1 MRMSADTTSVLQDS
15 RKAAKRAH
23 GLLRNVYE
31 RPVLYLLALPGL
43 SFFILF
49 KIIPSVGAV
58 IAFQDFNIFK
68 GIVRSDWVGLANFK
82 ALLEYSDFSRI
93 FINSLILG
101 VLKVGFTFPVPIV
114 LALLLNELR
123 PGAFQKISQTSLY
136 LPHFLSWVVVS
147 QLFINILSP
156 QGGAV
161 NGIIAALGGEP
172 IFFMAKEAW
181 FRPIFIISSIWK
193 EAGYESIVYLA
204 ALASIPQEMYES
216 ASIDGANRFQQ
227 LVSITLPSLLPTVAV
242 MFLLRIGQF
251 LEVGFDQIW
260 TLANPLVWSVAD
272 IFDTYVYRVGILGG
286 AYSMSTAVS
295 LFKSF
300 LNLAFLLG
308 GNALAKRLAGRGLF

>member
-1 MRMSADTTSVLQDS
+1 MKMSADTTAVLRSD
-15 RKAAKRAH
+15 RKVRTKAS
-23 GLLRNVYE
+23 GIFRNLCE
-31 RPVLYLLALPGL
+31 RPTLYLLALPGL
-43 SFFILF
+43 VFFILF
-49 KIIPSVGAV
+49 KFVPSAGSV

-68 GIVRSDWVGLANFK
+68 GIARSDWVGLANFK
-82 ALLEYSDFSRI
+82 ALLGYSDFSRI
-93 FINSLILG
+93 FINSVTLG
-101 VLKVGFTFPVPIV
+101 ILKVGFTFPVPIM

-123 PGAFQKISQTSLY
+123 PGPFQKISQTSLY

-161 NGIIAALGGEP
+161 NAAIVAFGGEP

-181 FRPIFIISSIWK
+181 FRPIFIFSSIWK

-204 ALASIPQEMYES
+204 ALASIPQDMYES

-227 LVSITLPSLLPTVAV
+227 LIKITLPFILPTVAV

-272 IFDTYVYRVGILGG
+272 IFDTYVYRVGVLGG

-295 LFKSF
+295 LFKSI
-300 LNLAFLLG
+300 LNLSFLLG